1 MSDTYE
7 TPAINP
13 QTPSFVILPPGVP
26 CSNCAPIRAQI
37 TQLREALTWSLNEA
51 KLTYGPR
58 AYSKE
63 GLIRRLL
70 IVAQEARAALAE
82 EEA

>member
-13 QTPSFVILPPGVP
+13 QTPSFVVLPPGVP
-26 CSNCAPIRAQI
+26 CSNCAPIR
-37 TQLREALTWSLNEA
+37 TQNARLREALERISAMPWPDSE
-51 KLTYGPR
+51 PP
-58 AYSKE
+58 YS
-63 GLIRRLL
+63 I
-70 IVAQEARAALAE
+70 ARAALAE